1 MMQDSNLKIAKDEWE
16 FGKTLKDLFTLA
28 NQPLITNEAKDY
40 LTKAYLAQEEEY
52 ERLFPIHFLA
62 KKISMQDGIPACFSL
77 LESKQTR
84 PTGLNKLPMF
94 TQILIK
100 GDAIKRPIYAGND
113 LVGYRFS
120 DTVWKWEAP
129 TLVWGS
135 IATHYGKQ
143 TANQFFLGFNSD
155 K

>member
-1 MMQDSNLKIAKDEWE
+1 MKEDFNLKVSKDEWE
-16 FGKTLKDLFTLA
+16 FGKTLKELFTLA
-28 NQPLITNEAKDY
+28 NNPLITDEAKGF

-52 ERLFPIHFLA
+52 ERLFPVHFLA
-62 KKISMQDGIPACFSL
+62 KKITMQDGIPAGFSL

-84 PTGLNKLPMF
+84 PTGFNKLPMF
-94 TQILIK
+94 TQVLIK
-100 GDAIKRPIYAGND
+100 GNTIKRPIYAGND

-120 DTVWKWEAP
+120 DTVWKWETP

-143 TANQFFLGFNSD
+143 VANQFFLGFEI
-155 K
+155 

>member
-1 MMQDSNLKIAKDEWE
+1 MIQDDNLKVAKGEWE
-16 FGKTLKDLFTLA
+16 FSKTLKELHSLA
-28 NQPLITNEAKDY
+28 NNPLITKEAKDF
-40 LTKAYLAQEEEY
+40 LTKAFLAQEEEY
-52 ERLFPIHFLA
+52 ERLFPVYFLA
-62 KKISMQDGIPACFSL
+62 KKITMQDGIPVNFSL

-84 PTGLNKLPMF
+84 PTGFNKLPMF

-100 GDAIKRPIYAGND
+100 GDSIKRPIYAGND

-120 DTVWKWEAP
+120 DTLWKWETP

-135 IATHYGKQ
+135 IATHYGSQ
-143 TANQFFLGFNSD
+143 VANQFFLGFNSD